1 MAKRARMAIKAA
13 RGASHCNGRRGG
25 FFVPSPEMAGKHAS
39 ARSAWGVELCGGLA
53 KCPRMEFTRRIIMAA
68 AILAIAAG
76 LYLSSRP
83 QTPDYGLTKLL
94 KGEKPPEGDGAKIS
108 LRDARALADMNDTFA
123 RLAEAVLPSVVS
135 VTTRK
140 VRQGPL
146 MLMPFGLVQG
156 GSEVIPGLGS
166 GAIISKEGHVVTNYH
181 VIKDVSDF
189 AITTNDNKMYSAKV
203 LGYDEERDIAL
214 LRIESD
220 RKDFPA
226 LSFAN
231 SDEAKVGHI
240 VFAVG
245 NPFGLSG
252 TVTQGI
258 ISARDRHLSDS
269 RMDYLQTDAVI
280 NPGNSGGP
288 LVDTSGKIVGV
299 NVAIYQGDERLR
311 IWQGVGLS
319 VPSNEVKVV
328 VDAIKKAYDQREQAR
343 LSGVSMLGRGYLGL
357 AVITEPAEVDPAWGS
372 SEIGAMISHVDPNS
386 PAAVAGLKPGDV
398 VTKFQGMSFR
408 MPADLLHI
416 IRTQPPGSIV
426 KLEVIRNNRMR
437 EVTARL
443 GERPDAPP
451 DATAAPK

>member
-1 MAKRARMAIKAA
+1 MR
-13 RGASHCNGRRGG
+13 
-25 FFVPSPEMAGKHAS
+25 PEWAGKALF
-39 ARSAWGVELCGGLA
+39 ARAAWGVELCGRLA
-53 KCPRMEFTRRIIMAA
+53 KCPRMEFTRRIIMAT
-68 AILAIAAG
+68 AILTIAAG

-94 KGEKPPEGDGAKIS
+94 KGEQPPEGDGAKID
-108 LRDARALADMNDTFA
+108 LKDARVLAEMNSTFA
-123 RLAEAVLPSVVS
+123 RLSEAVLPAVVS

-140 VRQGPL
+140 DLPGTV
-146 MLMPFGLVQG
+146 MLSPFGLF
-156 GSEVIPGLGS
+156 GSDAQSVPGLGS
-166 GAIISKEGHVVTNYH
+166 GAIISKDGLVVTNHH
-181 VIKDVSDF
+181 VIKDVTEF
-189 AITTNDNKMYSAKV
+189 AITTYDNKKYSAKV

-220 RKDFPA
+220 RKDFPT
-226 LSFAN
+226 LSFGN
-231 SDEAKVGHI
+231 SDEVKVGHI

-269 RMDYLQTDAVI
+269 QMDYLQTDAVI

-288 LVDTSGKIVGV
+288 LVDTTGRIVGV
-299 NVAIYQGDERLR
+299 NVAIYQGDQRLKA
-311 IWQGVGLS
+311 WQGIGLS
-319 VPSNEVKVV
+319 VPSNEVRVV

-343 LSGVSMLGRGYLGL
+343 LSGVSMLGKGYLGL
-357 AVITEPAEVDPAWGS
+357 AVFTEAVEVDPAWGS
-372 SEIGAMISHVDPNS
+372 SEIGAIVSHVDPKS
-386 PAAVAGLKPGDV
+386 PAALAGLKPGDV

-408 MPADLLHI
+408 MPEDLIHI

-443 GERPDAPP
+443 TERPDAP
-451 DATAAPK
+451 AEAAAPPK

>member
-1 MAKRARMAIKAA
+1 M
-13 RGASHCNGRRGG
+13 
-25 FFVPSPEMAGKHAS
+25 
-39 ARSAWGVELCGGLA
+39 EL
-53 KCPRMEFTRRIIMAA
+53 TRRIIMAA

-83 QTPDYGLTKLL
+83 QTPDYGLNKLL
-94 KGEKPPEGDGAKIS
+94 KGEAPPDDAGSKIH
-108 LRDARALADMNDTFA
+108 LKDARALADMNNTFS

-140 VRQGPL
+140 VRQGSL
-146 MLMPFGLVQG
+146 MLFPFGIVG
-156 GSEVIPGLGS
+156 AREEPVRGMGS
-166 GAIISKEGHVVTNYH
+166 GAIISKDGLVVTNYH
-181 VIKDVSDF
+181 VIEDVSEF
-189 AITTNDNKMYSAKV
+189 SITTNDNKEYAAKV

-288 LVDTSGKIVGV
+288 LVDTSGRIVGV
-299 NVAIYQGDERLR
+299 NVAIYQGDDRVQ
-311 IWQGVGLS
+311 IWQGISLS

-328 VDAIKKAYDQREQAR
+328 VDAIKKAYEQREKAR
-343 LSGVSMLGRGYLGL
+343 LSGISMLGRGYLGL

-372 SEIGAMISHVDPNS
+372 SESGAMVSHVDPNS
-386 PAAVAGLKPGDV
+386 PAAIAGLKPGDV

-408 MPADLLHI
+408 MPADLLQI
-416 IRTQPPGSIV
+416 IRTQPPGSVV

-451 DATAAPK
+451 MGLPMPTPNVSPK

>member
-1 MAKRARMAIKAA
+1 
-13 RGASHCNGRRGG
+13 
-25 FFVPSPEMAGKHAS
+25 
-39 ARSAWGVELCGGLA
+39 
-53 KCPRMEFTRRIIMAA
+53 MEFTRRIIMAA
-68 AILAIAAG
+68 AILTIAAG

-83 QTPDYGLTKLL
+83 QTPDYGLTKLM
-94 KGEKPPEGDGAKIS
+94 KGEPPTDGEGAK
-108 LRDARALADMNDTFA
+108 LNPKDARVLAEMNNTFG
-123 RLAEAVLPSVVS
+123 RLAEAVLPAVVS

-140 VRQGPL
+140 DLPGIVAL
-146 MLMPFGLVQG
+146 SPFGPFGRDPQSVQG
-156 GSEVIPGLGS
+156 QGS
-166 GAIISKEGHVVTNYH
+166 GAIISKDGLVITNYH
-181 VIKDVSDF
+181 VIEDVSELVV
-189 AITTNDNKMYSAKV
+189 TTNDNQRYSAKV

-226 LSFAN
+226 LAFAN
-231 SDEAKVGHI
+231 SDEVKVGHI

-288 LVDTSGKIVGV
+288 LVDTSGRIVGV
-299 NVAIYQGDERLR
+299 NVAIYQGDQRLK
-311 IWQGVGLS
+311 IWQGIGLS

-343 LSGVSMLGRGYLGL
+343 LSGVSMLGKGYLGL
-357 AVITEPAEVDPAWGS
+357 AVFTEPVEVDPAWGS
-372 SEIGAMISHVDPNS
+372 SESGAIISHVDPKS
-386 PAAVAGLKPGDV
+386 PAAIAGLKPGDV

-408 MPADLLHI
+408 MPEDLIHI
-416 IRTQPPGSIV
+416 IRTQPPGSTV
-426 KLEVIRNNRMR
+426 KLQVIRNNRMR
-437 EVTARL
+437 EVVARIT
-443 GERPDAPP
+443 ERPDAPP
-451 DATAAPK
+451 IVTPEPNAAPN